1 MGFIFIAP
9 FTVLAVW
16 SIFAVHRWLRRG
28 GYGREWWKAF
38 TILSCVGAG
47 VGVFFG
53 FFMAYNVNV
62 ANKHIEGFPIPVQI
76 SNRDKTTTPSAQ
88 TPMPASIRI
97 GGTVTDVLCGVALCL
112 APIAVAAFLKENR
125 GKLDPGAKPRTNGES

>member
-1 MGFIFIAP
+1 MGFIVIAP
-9 FTVLAVW
+9 FAVLAGW
-16 SIFAVHRWLRRG
+16 SIFTIHRWLRRG

-38 TILSCVGAG
+38 SILSCVGAG

-53 FFMAYNVNV
+53 FFLAYNV
-62 ANKHIEGFPIPVQI
+62 ANKHIEGFPIPVGI
-76 SNRDKTTTPSAQ
+76 SNRDKSAETSPQ
-88 TPMPASIRI
+88 TPMPVSIRI

-125 GKLDPGAKPRTNGES
+125 GKLDPGAKPSTNDES